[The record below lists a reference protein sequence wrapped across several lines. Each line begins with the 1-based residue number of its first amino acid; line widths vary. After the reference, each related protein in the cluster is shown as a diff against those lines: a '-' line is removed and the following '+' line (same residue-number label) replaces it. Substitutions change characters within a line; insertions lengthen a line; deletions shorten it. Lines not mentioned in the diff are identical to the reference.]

1 MWELFVSLTTEY
13 VFSGEGTVAQIDFE
27 ISIFQTKNK
36 ARACGSELNGK
47 ENMRCQEYKHN

>member
-36 ARACGSELNGK
+36 ARACGFRIERKGK
-47 ENMRCQEYKHN
+47 HEMSRI